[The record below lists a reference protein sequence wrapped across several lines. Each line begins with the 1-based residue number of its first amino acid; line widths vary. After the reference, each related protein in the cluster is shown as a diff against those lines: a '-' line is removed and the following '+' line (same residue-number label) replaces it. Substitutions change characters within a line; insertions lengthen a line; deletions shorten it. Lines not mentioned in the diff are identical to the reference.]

1 MTETEVDIA
10 ERNVRNDIA
19 GLKKLMKSLLI
30 VVFVALAI
38 MSSAGILTVRTSQD
52 TKAVSQQNRAFLQN
66 FSDYM
71 RCLVVADNEAVKAY
85 GLEKYFNL
93 CDDLLFRNTG
103 LVPTHTKITIPSTTT
118 TTVTVVN

>member
-71 RCLVVADNEAVKAY
+71 RCLVVVDPEVVKAF
-85 GLEKYFNL
+85 GLENYFNL
-93 CDDLLFRNTG
+93 CDELLFRNTG
-103 LVPTHTKITIPSTTT
+103 LVPTHTKVTVPSTTT

>member
-10 ERNVRNDIA
+10 ERNVRSDIA
-19 GLKKLMKSLLI
+19 GLRKLMKSLLI

>member
-10 ERNVRNDIA
+10 EKNVRNDIA
-19 GLKKLMKSLLI
+19 GLRKLMKSLLI

-38 MSSAGILTVRTSQD
+38 MSITGVVTVRTSED
-52 TKAVSQQNRAFLQN
+52 AKAVSQQNRTFLHN

-71 RCLVVADNEAVKAY
+71 RCLVVADPEAVKAY

-103 LVPTHTKITIPSTTT
+103 LVPSHTKVSIPTTT
-118 TTVTVVN
+118 TITTVGG